1 MTEAG
6 CLVLESEVPGL
17 FDQGQ
22 QRPGDVVVL
31 GYNDGT
37 AHLAVDVS
45 CVRVHTRTHLQTAA
59 ATPGIVLEA
68 AEAAKRAKYSDQVAA
83 ARGLIHF
90 VPFIVD
96 EFGAIGDHGLLE
108 TLAHRAV
115 KAHANTAGS
124 VGLSAGMQRA
134 THLRRWRSYIAVA
147 IHRVQ
152 AQAII
157 MLSARAGKGP
167 R

>member
-1 MTEAG
+1 
-6 CLVLESEVPGL
+6 
-17 FDQGQ
+17 
-22 QRPGDVVVL
+22 
-31 GYNDGT
+31 
-37 AHLAVDVS
+37 
-45 CVRVHTRTHLQTAA
+45 
-59 ATPGIVLEA
+59 VLEA
-68 AEAAKRAKYSDQVAA
+68 AEAAKRAKYADQVAA

-96 EFGAIGDHGLLE
+96 EFGAIGDHGQLLLE
-108 TLAHRAV
+108 TLARAV

-124 VGLSAGMQRA
+124 VGQSAGMQRA
-134 THLRRWRSYIAVA
+134 AHLRRWRSYIAVA